1 MWGLLIVTLHRIP
14 EGVPMSELFSPVTF
28 GAVTLAN
35 RIVMSPMTR
44 GRADPVTAVPTPRMV
59 TYYEERA
66 DAGLIITEATGISR
80 QGLGWAGAPGL
91 WTAEQTAAWK
101 TIVDAVH
108 AKGGKIATQL
118 WHMGRASH
126 PDFNNGALPVAASA
140 IGLSGH
146 TYTPQGK
153 KDYVTPRALELAEIP
168 GIIADYVTAANNAIA
183 AGFDIVEI
191 HGANGYLL
199 DNFLRDG
206 SNKRTDEYGGSIENR
221 ARLMLEVVAAVVKA
235 IGADRTAIRVSSLN
249 AFNDMSDSNPV
260 ATFSHVAEKLS
271 AFNLAFVDLL
281 EALPG
286 TMMYVEGEQVAPHFR
301 RIYKGNLVL
310 NGGYLR
316 AESDAALASNAADAI
331 AIGVPFIA
339 NPDLVSRLK
348 NNLPLAQSPMN
359 TWYMGGDEGYL
370 DFAKAA

>member
-1 MWGLLIVTLHRIP
+1 MTH
-14 EGVPMSELFSPVTF
+14 LFSPVTF
-28 GAVTLAN
+28 GVVTLAN
-35 RIVMSPMTR
+35 RLMMSPMTR
-44 GRADPVTAVPTPRMV
+44 GRADPLTAVPTPRMV

-66 DAGLIITEATGISR
+66 DVGLIITEATGISR
-80 QGLGWAGAPGL
+80 QGLGWAGAPGI

-126 PDFNNGALPVAASA
+126 PDFNNGELPVAASA
-140 IGLSGH
+140 FGLSGH
-146 TYTPQGK
+146 TYTLQGK
-153 KDYVTPRALELAEIP
+153 KNYETPRALELHEIP
-168 GIIADYVTAANNAIA
+168 GIVADYVTAAKNAIA

-206 SNKRTDEYGGSIENR
+206 SNKRTDAYGGSIENR
-221 ARLMLEVVAAVVKA
+221 ARLMLEVVDAVVKA
-235 IGADRTAIRVSSLN
+235 IGAERTAIRVSSLN
-249 AFNDMSDSNPV
+249 AYNDMTDSNPV
-260 ATFSHVAEKLS
+260 ATFSYVAEKLS

-281 EALPG
+281 EGLPG
-286 TMMYVEGEQVAPHFR
+286 STLYVDGTQVAPIFR
-301 RIYKGNLVL
+301 KIYKGNLVL

-316 AESDAALASNAADAI
+316 AESEAALASGAADAI

-339 NPDLVSRLK
+339 NPDLVTRLK
-348 NNLPLAQSPMN
+348 NNLELAQSPMK
-359 TWYMGGDEGYL
+359 TWYMGGDEGYI
-370 DFAKAA
+370 DFPKLVA